1 MKKAIQINDSLEAW
15 FSGIIS
21 FFYKRRKIWYVKLKN
36 LERNTPA
43 YFFLVKVL
51 GDNIPKDLQML
62 LNGSMAHLSEESMK
76 LLISKSFSDVKVYIK
91 TWFSK

>member
-15 FSGIIS
+15 FSGVIS

-36 LERNTPA
+36 LEVTTPA

-51 GDNIPKDLQML
+51 GDNVPKDLQIL
-62 LNGSMAHLSEESMK
+62 LDGSMAHLSEDAIK
-76 LLISKSFSDVKVYIK
+76 ILIGKSFSDVKVYIK